1 MTELIVA
8 RKYDGSMLCCRASE
22 LTSRVI
28 TSNIKLAE
36 IETIEDMAG
45 YDITNILREVIA
57 WEECRSIS
65 DQLKYEQACNLIV
78 TLRDQLNE
86 RSSK

>member
-1 MTELIVA
+1 MKELIVA
-8 RKYDGSMLCCRASE
+8 RKNDGSMLCCPASE
-22 LTSRVI
+22 LASRVLN
-28 TSNIKLAE
+28 SNLKMSE
-36 IETIEDMAG
+36 IETIEDMNG
-45 YDITNILREVIA
+45 YDITNVLREVIA

-86 RSSK
+86 RSPK